1 METINLLNVNVS
13 KIRLYE
19 LLESCLKAV
28 QEKARKIVVYAN
40 IHALNLACELDW
52 FRDFYNRPDTLVFCD
67 GAGVQLGARLLG
79 KTIPERYTPPDW
91 FPDLCQICAENKIS
105 LFFLGTHPGIT
116 EKVANIY
123 IGQYPNLI
131 ISGTHHGY
139 FKKDKDGDENKEV
152 LRQINQA
159 NPNILVIGFGMPL
172 QEKWLSENLQDL
184 NANVYITVGAMF
196 DFLAG
201 ETYRGPR
208 WMTDHGFEWL
218 ARLFTEPRRL
228 WRRYLIGIPLFFWR
242 VIKQK
247 FSKDK
252 QENV

>member
-13 KIRLYE
+13 TIKLNE
-19 LLESCLKAV
+19 LLESCVMAV
-28 QEKARKIVVYAN
+28 QERTHKIIIGAN
-40 IHALNLACELDW
+40 IRALNIAYKLDW

-67 GAGVQLGARLLG
+67 GVGVQLGARLLG

-91 FPDLCQICAENKIS
+91 FPDLCQTCAENKIS
-105 LFFLGTHPGIT
+105 LFLLGTHPGMT

-123 IGQYPNLI
+123 IEKYPDLI

-139 FKKDKDGDENKEV
+139 FKKDKNCDENKEV

-159 NPNILVIGFGMPL
+159 NPDILIIGFGMPL
-172 QEKWLSENLQDL
+172 QEKWLNENLQDL
-184 NANVYITVGAMF
+184 NASVYITVGAMF

-228 WRRYLIGIPLFFWR
+228 WQRYLIGIPLFFWR
-242 VIKQK
+242 VLKQK
-247 FSKDK
+247 FSKDQ